1 MRFTSLVL
9 SACIL
14 TACGGGGGDGG
25 SQLSATQAAYESM
38 FLSPDAAHQSS
49 WSLPSQGYPVSDNPN
64 LQFPYYFY
72 DEAEQLA
79 KSPLTGTQRYT
90 SNGWANLTTK
100 LSLPA
105 PSNSSPWILADGG
118 FYQAGSPYTVD
129 TSYQGSNVV
138 ITQLSADN
146 KHSLFSVSFT
156 EATLIALTGPIVTAS
171 GKASG
176 LLPPEIYTNAAL
188 TTPNASWKNGAAYL
202 ATKAVLATDTYI
214 VLSDSQ
220 GPKAISGSST
230 IEGLIGSSSLKA
242 EGDPTSY
249 NKLNGTIKTVQGV
262 QNVYVA
268 NDPITVNGVSAG
280 SYRTFYELNQKV
292 YAGVL
297 IKAGTPASLGNY
309 YNIKA
314 RESIQA
320 ALTF

>member
-49 WSLPSQGYPVSDNPN
+49 WSLPSQGYPVSVDPS

-72 DEAEQLA
+72 DEAQQMA

-105 PSNSSPWILADGG
+105 PNNDSPWFLVDGG

-138 ITQLSADN
+138 ITELSADN

>member
-49 WSLPSQGYPVSDNPN
+49 WSLPSQGHPVSVDPS

-72 DEAEQLA
+72 DEAQQVA
-79 KSPLTGTQRYT
+79 KSPLTGTQRST
-90 SNGWANLTTK
+90 STGWANLTTK

-105 PSNSSPWILADGG
+105 PNNDSPWFLVDGG

-138 ITQLSADN
+138 ITELSADN

-280 SYRTFYELNQKV
+280 SYRTFYEITQKV

-309 YNIKA
+309 YNKKA